1 MSTRS
6 KSWTGGIERRPGAII
21 LRLGGSLTFGEADAF
36 RLAMETMAGEESP
49 LVVLDMAEVD
59 FMCSM
64 GLGAIVSLHVKSRHH
79 EGKIRLAGPQ
89 PNVRD
94 LFETTRLTHIFP
106 IFPDVPSAVVG

>member
-1 MSTRS
+1 MSESS
-6 KSWTGGIERRPGAII
+6 KSMTVGIERRPGAII
-21 LRLGGSLTFGEADAF
+21 WRLGGSLTFGEGDEF
-36 RLAMETMAGEESP
+36 RQTLESVAGEQSP
-49 LVVLDMAEVD
+49 LVVLDMAALD
-59 FMCSM
+59 FICSM